1 MTRSMLRFAGLALA
15 ASAVPLGSAPALAQ
29 SSPLVASARAS
40 GMVGERFD
48 GYLGFAAPP
57 SRALRSQVEAINIRR
72 RSLYSSLAVRRSV
85 TPQDVGIAAACQL
98 MQRVAVGE
106 AYMLADGVWRRRG
119 PGQPAPRPD
128 YCG

>member
-1 MTRSMLRFAGLALA
+1 MAGMISRVAILALVL
-15 ASAVPLGSAPALAQ
+15 AVPLGSVPVGAQ
-29 SSPLVASARAS
+29 SSPLVASSRTS
-40 GMVGERFD
+40 GSVGERFD
-48 GYLGFAAPP
+48 GYLGFAAAP
-57 SRALRSQVEAINIRR
+57 SPELRKQVESINIRR

-85 TPQDVGIAAACQL
+85 TPQDVGIAASCQL

-106 AYMLADGVWRRRG
+106 AYMLTDGVWRRRG